1 MEKILFNMHHS
12 TKKWLVIKF
21 SSIILI
27 PLMLW
32 FIINLVS
39 IYDENYTEIVV
50 FFSKTSSKI
59 LYCLFLIAA
68 FSFFSLTI
76 SEVFE
81 DYIKNEKI
89 KNVATKIL
97 YVFAIVIPLIT
108 ILSILWLN

>member
-1 MEKILFNMHHS
+1 MHHS

-27 PLMLW
+27 PLMFW
-32 FIINLVS
+32 FIVNLAS
-39 IYDENYTEIVV
+39 IYDESYIEIVN
-50 FFSKTSSKI
+50 FFAKNSSKA
-59 LYCLFLIAA
+59 LYSLFLIAA

-89 KNVATKIL
+89 KNVATKML
-97 YVFAIVIPLIT
+97 YVFAIIIPLIT
-108 ILSILWLN
+108 ILSVFRLN

>member
-1 MEKILFNMHHS
+1 MHHS
-12 TKKWLVIKF
+12 TRKWIVIKC
-21 SSIILI
+21 SSVILI
-27 PLMLW
+27 PLMIW
-32 FIINLVS
+32 FIVNLVS
-39 IYDENYTEIVV
+39 IYDKNYNELVN
-50 FFSKTSSKI
+50 FFSKTSSKV
-59 LYCLFLIAA
+59 LYSLFLIAA

-108 ILSILWLN
+108 ILSILSLN

>member
-1 MEKILFNMHHS
+1 MHHS
-12 TKKWLVIKF
+12 TKKWLAIKF

-27 PLMLW
+27 PLMFW
-32 FIINLVS
+32 FILNLAS
-39 IYDENYTEIVV
+39 IYDESYTEIVN
-50 FFSKTSSKI
+50 FFSKTSTKA
-59 LYCLFLIAA
+59 LYSLFLIAA
-68 FSFFSLTI
+68 FSFFNLTI

-108 ILSILWLN
+108 ISSILSLN

>member
-1 MEKILFNMHHS
+1 MHHS
-12 TKKWLVIKF
+12 TKKWLAIKF

-27 PLMLW
+27 PLMFW
-32 FIINLVS
+32 FIVNLTS
-39 IYDENYTEIVV
+39 IYDESYTEIVN
-50 FFSKTSSKI
+50 FFSKTSSKA
-59 LYCLFLIAA
+59 LYSLFLIAA

-81 DYIKNEKI
+81 DYIKNDKI

-108 ILSILWLN
+108 MSSILSLN

>member
-1 MEKILFNMHHS
+1 MHHS

-27 PLMLW
+27 PLMFW
-32 FIINLVS
+32 FIVNLTS
-39 IYDENYTEIVV
+39 IYDESYAEIVI

-59 LYCLFLIAA
+59 MYCLFLIAA

-81 DYIKNEKI
+81 DYIKNENI

-97 YVFAIVIPLIT
+97 YVFAIVMPLIT
-108 ILSILWLN
+108 ILSIFRLN

>member
-1 MEKILFNMHHS
+1 MHHS

-21 SSIILI
+21 SSIILT
-27 PLMLW
+27 PLMFW
-32 FIINLVS
+32 FIVNLVS
-39 IYDENYTEIVV
+39 IYDDNYNELLN
-50 FFSKTSSKI
+50 FFSNTSSKI

-97 YVFAIVIPLIT
+97 FVFAIVMPLLT
-108 ILSILWLN
+108 ILSILRLN

>member
-1 MEKILFNMHHS
+1 MHHS

-27 PLMLW
+27 PLMFW
-32 FIINLVS
+32 FIVNLTS
-39 IYDENYTEIVV
+39 IYDESYAEIVI

-59 LYCLFLIAA
+59 MYCLFLIAA

-97 YVFAIVIPLIT
+97 YVFAIVIPLIAISG
-108 ILSILWLN
+108 ILSLN